1 MLENSEQMDNL
12 RFEVVLIINGI
23 IIEKGLNQTALKSRM
38 EEIGVDPRGIAIMA
52 GKFDHY
58 QVRLYDLTFRQA
70 ALIKQEMLA
79 RGADAAV
86 PWKVCSWD
94 RETGESYQA
103 LLCGTRR
110 QLDQFIAKLKQQPF
124 GLPEIAAN
132 LETALNNYS
141 GEANDFIIKVGGSSY
156 DLKARTYIMG
166 IINLTPDS
174 FSNDGLYGQPN
185 YIDLAL
191 KQAEEMIAAG
201 ADFLDLGAESTR
213 PGSEMVPEEEERK
226 RILPVVKELA
236 RAVKVPLSVDTYKP
250 AVAEAALNL
259 GASIINDIWGLRSPD
274 DPERR
279 MAKVAAAAKCPVIIM
294 HNRKEPGYRFL
305 MKELIADLNQSLAI
319 AMEHGVSPAQ
329 IIIDPGIGFGKTYQ
343 DNLQVLQNLD
353 QLRIIGRPILLGVS
367 RKSVI
372 GKTLDLPV
380 EERLEGSIAAN
391 LWGVAKGADILRVH
405 DVQTITRAVRMYD
418 AISKA

>member
-1 MLENSEQMDNL
+1 M
-12 RFEVVLIINGI
+12 VLIINGI
-23 IIEKGLNQTALKSRM
+23 IIEKGLNQAAIKSRM
-38 EEIGVDPRGIAIMA
+38 GEIGVDPRGIEIMA

-70 ALIKQEMLA
+70 AIIKQEMLA

-86 PWKVCSWD
+86 PWKVCSW
-94 RETGESYQA
+94 EQEVGGTYQA
-103 LLCGTRR
+103 LLSGTKR

-124 GLPEIAAN
+124 GLPELASN
-132 LETALNNYS
+132 LESAINNYS
-141 GEANDFIIKVGGSSY
+141 GETIDYTISVDGGSC
-156 DLKARTYIMG
+156 DLRARTYIMG
-166 IINLTPDS
+166 IVNLTPDS
-174 FSNDGLYGQPN
+174 FSKDGLYGKPN

-191 KQAEEMIAAG
+191 KQAEAMIAAG

-213 PGSEMVPEEEERK
+213 PGSEVVPEEEERE
-226 RILPVVKELA
+226 RILPVLKELA
-236 RAVKVPLSVDTYKP
+236 RAVTVPISVDTYKP
-250 AVAEAALNL
+250 ALAEAALNQ
-259 GASIINDIWGLRSPD
+259 GASIINDIWGLQSPE

-305 MKELIADLNQSLAI
+305 MKEIIEDLNQSIAI
-319 AMEHGVSPAQ
+319 ALEHGVSIGQ
-329 IIIDPGIGFGKTYQ
+329 IIVDPGIGFGKTYQ
-343 DNLQVLQNLD
+343 DNLQVIQNLD
-353 QLRIIGRPILLGVS
+353 QLRVVGRPILLGVS

-372 GKTLDLPV
+372 GKALDLPV
-380 EERLEGSIAAN
+380 EERLEGTIAAN

-405 DVQTITRAVRMYD
+405 DVQAITRAVRMYD

>member
-1 MLENSEQMDNL
+1 M
-12 RFEVVLIINGI
+12 VLIVNGI
-23 IIEKGLNQTALKSRM
+23 IIEKGLNQAELKSRM
-38 EEIGVDPRGIAIMA
+38 GEIGVDPRGVAIMA

-70 ALIKQEMLA
+70 AIIKQEMLA

-86 PWKVCSWD
+86 PWNVCSWQQ
-94 RETGESYQA
+94 ETGVLYQA
-103 LLCGTRR
+103 LLSGTKR
-110 QLDQFIAKLKQQPF
+110 QLEQFITKLKQQPF
-124 GLPEIAAN
+124 GLPGIAAN

-141 GEANDFIIKVGGSSY
+141 GETSNFTISIGNRIY
-156 DLKARTYIMG
+156 DLTVRTYIMG

-174 FSNDGLYGQPN
+174 FSDDGLYGKPN

-213 PGSEMVPEEEERK
+213 PGSEMVPEEEESK

-236 RAVKVPLSVDTYKP
+236 RAVTVPIAVDTYKP
-250 AVAEAALNL
+250 AVAEAALNQ
-259 GASIINDIWGLRSPD
+259 GASIINDIWGLQSPD

-294 HNRKEPGYRFL
+294 HNQKEPGYRFL
-305 MKELIADLNQSLAI
+305 MKELIEGLNKSIAI
-319 AMEHGVSPAQ
+319 AVEHGVGIGQ

-353 QLRIIGRPILLGVS
+353 QLRVIGRPVLLGTS

-380 EERLEGSIAAN
+380 EERLEGTIAAN
-391 LWGVAKGADILRVH
+391 LWGVAKGVQILRVH
-405 DVQTITRAVRMYD
+405 DVQAITRAVRMYE
-418 AISKA
+418 AIIKA

>member
-1 MLENSEQMDNL
+1 
-12 RFEVVLIINGI
+12 VVLIVNGI
-23 IIEKGLNQTALKSRM
+23 IIEKGLNQAALKSRM
-38 EEIGVDPRGIAIMA
+38 GEIGVDPRGIEIMA

-70 ALIKQEMLA
+70 AIIKQEMLA

-86 PWKVCSWD
+86 PWKVCSWE
-94 RETGESYQA
+94 RETGGAYQA
-103 LLCGTRR
+103 LLSGTKR
-110 QLDQFIAKLKQQPF
+110 QLDHFIAKLKQQPF
-124 GLPEIAAN
+124 GLPELASN

-141 GEANDFIIKVGGSSY
+141 GEANDFIISVGGRSY
-156 DLKARTYIMG
+156 DLKTRTHIMG

-174 FSNDGLYGQPN
+174 FSQDGLYNKPN
-185 YIDLAL
+185 DIDLAL
-191 KQAEEMIAAG
+191 KQAETMIAAG

-213 PGSEMVPEEEERK
+213 PGSEMVPEEKERE

-236 RAVKVPLSVDTYKP
+236 RAVTVPISVDTYKP
-250 AVAEAALNL
+250 AVAEAALNQ
-259 GASIINDIWGLRSPD
+259 GASIINDIWGLQSPD

-279 MAKVAAAAKCPVIIM
+279 MAKLAAAAKCPVIIM

-305 MKELIADLNQSLAI
+305 MKEIIADLNQSIAI
-319 AMEHGVSPAQ
+319 ALEHGVSLNQ

-353 QLRIIGRPILLGVS
+353 QLRVIGRPILLGVS

-380 EERLEGSIAAN
+380 EERLEGTIAVN
-391 LWGVAKGADILRVH
+391 LWGIAKGADILRVH
-405 DVQTITRAVRMYD
+405 DVQAITRAVRMYD

>member
-1 MLENSEQMDNL
+1 MI
-12 RFEVVLIINGI
+12 LIINGI
-23 IIEKGLNQTALKSRM
+23 IIEKGLNQVAIKDRM
-38 EEIGVDPRGIAIMA
+38 VEIGVDPRGIEIMI

-70 ALIKQEMLA
+70 AIIKQEMLA

-86 PWKVCSWD
+86 PWKVCSWEQ
-94 RETGESYQA
+94 ETGGRYQA
-103 LLCGTRR
+103 LLGGAKR

-124 GLPEIAAN
+124 GLPEIASN

-141 GEANDFIIKVGGSSY
+141 GNTTDFTMTINGQAY

-174 FSNDGLYGQPN
+174 FSQDGLYGKPN

-191 KQAEEMIAAG
+191 KQAGEMIAAG

-226 RILPVVKELA
+226 RILPVLKELV
-236 RAVKVPLSVDTYKP
+236 RSVSVPISVDTYKP
-250 AVAEAALNL
+250 ALAEAALNQ

-274 DPERR
+274 DPVGR
-279 MAKVAAAAKCPVIIM
+279 MAKVAAAVKRPVIIM

-305 MKELIADLNQSLAI
+305 IKEIIEDLNQSITI
-319 AMEHGVSPAQ
+319 ALEHGVSIEQ
-329 IIIDPGIGFGKTYQ
+329 IIIDPGIGFGKTYR

-353 QLRIIGRPILLGVS
+353 QLRVIGRPILLGVS
-367 RKSVI
+367 RKSMI

-380 EERLEGSIAAN
+380 EERLEGTIAAN
-391 LWGVAKGADILRVH
+391 LWGADKGADILRVH
-405 DVQTITRAVRMYD
+405 DVQAITRAVRMHD